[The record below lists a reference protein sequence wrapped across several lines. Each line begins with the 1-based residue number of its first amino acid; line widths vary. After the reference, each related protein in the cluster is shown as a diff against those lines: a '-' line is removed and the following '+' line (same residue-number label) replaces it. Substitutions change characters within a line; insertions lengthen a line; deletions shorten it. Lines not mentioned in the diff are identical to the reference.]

1 MLAKMPKH
9 PPGRPKENRLED
21 PTDLT
26 PTLEALGITRWQSS
40 RWQAEARQRQKEAGT
55 HGKLGGR
62 GKKKTLPKIIGEG
75 FERHERE
82 TDTQLARA
90 AGTNRT
96 YLRDARM
103 LDAERKAGEMLEKM
117 PKHKGGRPAKNRRH
131 DVTGFPV
138 SYDELGI
145 DKKYA
150 ERWQAE
156 ASVPEQHYHAY
167 LADCR

>member
-1 MLAKMPKH
+1 
-9 PPGRPKENRLED
+9 
-21 PTDLT
+21 
-26 PTLEALGITRWQSS
+26 
-40 RWQAEARQRQKEAGT
+40 
-55 HGKLGGR
+55 
-62 GKKKTLPKIIGEG
+62 
-75 FERHERE
+75 
-82 TDTQLARA
+82 
-90 AGTNRT
+90 
-96 YLRDARM
+96 
-103 LDAERKAGEMLEKM
+103 M
-117 PKHKGGRPAKNRRH
+117 PKHKGGRPAENPSQ

>member
-1 MLAKMPKH
+1 
-9 PPGRPKENRLED
+9 
-21 PTDLT
+21 
-26 PTLEALGITRWQSS
+26 
-40 RWQAEARQRQKEAGT
+40 
-55 HGKLGGR
+55 
-62 GKKKTLPKIIGEG
+62 
-75 FERHERE
+75 
-82 TDTQLARA
+82 
-90 AGTNRT
+90 
-96 YLRDARM
+96 M